1 MSVLDFEQ
9 FDLISRHVDGHIILT
24 IGDHLEW
31 KNEED
36 HILAL
41 RTKVNNYLNAIA
53 NGELVI
59 QYPDA
64 EGREIRIQIVAKFIP
79 SENGYAFLRKARET
93 LYPAGY
99 ILELG
104 FLNNGEIIIEDF

>member
-9 FDLISRHVDGHIILT
+9 FDLISRHIDGYIILT

-31 KNEED
+31 LNEEE

-53 NGELVI
+53 SGELVA

-64 EGREIRIQIVAKFIP
+64 EGRAVRIQIVAKYKPTQI
-79 SENGYAFLRKARET
+79 GYDFLRKARET
-93 LYPAGY
+93 LQPAGY
-99 ILELG
+99 GLELAG
-104 FLNNGEIIIEDF
+104 LKNGEIVIEDF